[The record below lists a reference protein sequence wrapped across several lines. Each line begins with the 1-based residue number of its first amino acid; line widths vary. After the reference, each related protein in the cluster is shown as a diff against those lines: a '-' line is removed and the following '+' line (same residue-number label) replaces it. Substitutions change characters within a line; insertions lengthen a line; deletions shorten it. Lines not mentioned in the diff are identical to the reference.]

1 MTVLCDWQIKSLL
14 LGGAMEDWSED
25 LINPASLDVRLGSN
39 LMIEI
44 AGQKDL
50 LHVDISSRTEKN
62 PYRLTPG
69 EFVLAETHETFRQ
82 IPDHICA
89 QFALKSSRGR
99 EGYTHALSA
108 WIDPGFRDSKL
119 TLELVN
125 VRRHCDLPLYPGLKI
140 GQIIFM
146 MMSEVPVNSYSKTGR
161 YNGDMTVQDSKG

>member
-1 MTVLCDWQIKSLL
+1 MTVLSDLEIISLCSS
-14 LGGAMEDWSED
+14 GAIEDWSED
-25 LINPASLDVRLGSN
+25 LINPASLDVRLGSG
-39 LMIEI
+39 LMIEV

-69 EFVLAETHETFRQ
+69 EFVLAETHETFKK

-89 QFALKSSRGR
+89 QFALKSSRAR
-99 EGYTHALSA
+99 EGYENLLAG
-108 WIDPGFRDSKL
+108 WIDPGFCNSKL

-125 VRRHCDLPLYPGLKI
+125 VRRHYDLPLYPGLKI

-146 MMSEVPVNSYSKTGR
+146 RMSEVPLKSYSKTGR
-161 YNGDMTVQDSKG
+161 YNGDVGVQGSKG